1 MTATGTSEIPLS
13 EAFAQD
19 ADDVFGL
26 AHGIEMHCRHT
37 VLQKIAALGYA
48 PVSTYLIDGFPV
60 SAGSPDLRPG
70 MIGTV
75 IPASRHLA
83 T

>member
-60 SAGSPDLRPG
+60 SAGSPDF
-70 MIGTV
+70 IGQFYGDV
-75 IPASRHLA
+75 YP
-83 T
+83 